1 NIPERLHYTNSSRIG
16 RIVIEPEVGWAAS
29 FSVSCTREK
38 LLETYAPGNIKFN
51 SSSHGMDP
59 DRWEMRAM
67 LVMGGPSIVPG
78 KKIRD
83 IPENIELYP
92 LMCYLLGIE
101 AAPHNST
108 SSVVYQALLAKT
120 TNIPLMT
127 SSFTVSLSIFFSKFP
142 GANLPG

>member
-1 NIPERLHYTNSSRIG
+1 MFTCLQ
-16 RIVIEPEVGWAAS
+16 
-29 FSVSCTREK
+29 
-38 LLETYAPGNIKFN
+38 
-51 SSSHGMDP
+51 
-59 DRWEMRAM
+59 
-67 LVMGGPSIVPG
+67 
-78 KKIRD
+78 IRD

-127 SSFTVSLSIFFSKFP
+127 SSFTESVAFTFLIIPSACIVVLFMVYICRHTVLSDNPSWMWNQGGYRPLHMDRFD
-142 GANLPG
+142 AERVR